1 MNIPSTQRKGF
12 IHGLPCRRTISYD
25 KLLSF
30 LGTVKASTRLFNS
43 FSHCPLTQSSTFD
56 ALMVGHESHHHVCL
70 VPSPR
75 SCSNHSQLEQPV
87 PNLAQ
92 LSWVLIV
99 SQHLCTPGLVHD
111 HCQGDL
117 FFSFYPMGTFLFPRC
132 WLSASH
138 HGKSAHSTLPLGSCR
153 QQGGLYFAF
162 SSPGWTDPPPLI
174 SPHTSLS
181 PAPIILV
188 ASAGLTGLALGAPD
202 WVEHCRWDLTSA
214 KQSKDPF
221 PHRAGCT
228 PARRA
233 LGGHGVDSRSPPAA
247 PEAFFSKV
255 AYCVQLHWVIPSQIR
270 ILLLPLLNFIR
281 FSPAHFCSPLLQP
294 TNCPPQI
301 MGKVLQS
308 LCYEGEKFHSA
319 VATRTLVCFHAI

>member
-12 IHGLPCRRTISYD
+12 IHGLPWRRTISHD

-30 LGTVKASTRLFNS
+30 LRTVKASTRLFNS
-43 FSHCPLTQSSTFD
+43 FSHCPLTQSSTFG

-70 VPSPR
+70 VHSPS

-92 LSWVLIV
+92 LSWVFIV
-99 SQHLCTPGLVHD
+99 SQHLCTPGLVND
-111 HCQGDL
+111 HYQGD
-117 FFSFYPMGTFLFPRC
+117 FFFFLSNGDFPFSNVLALSFPPWEER
-132 WLSASH
+132 SQH
-138 HGKSAHSTLPLGSCR
+138 PPLG
-153 QQGGLYFAF
+153 QQGGLYFTF
-162 SSPGWTDPPPLI
+162 SSPGWTDPPPST
-174 SPHTSLS
+174 SPHTSRS
-181 PAPIILV
+181 PAPTILV

-233 LGGHGVDSRSPPAA
+233 LGGHGVDSCSPPAA
-247 PEAFFSKV
+247 PEAFFSKA
-255 AYCVQLHWVIPSQIR
+255 AYRVQLHWVIPSQIR

-281 FSPAHFCSPLLQP
+281 FSPAHFSSLLLQP

>member
-70 VPSPR
+70 VPSPS

-111 HCQGDL
+111 HCQGD
-117 FFSFYPMGTFLFPRC
+117 FFFLSIYGDFPFSNVLA
-132 WLSASH
+132 LSLPPWEE
-138 HGKSAHSTLPLGSCR
+138 HSQHPPLGQLQTAGRSLLHLLFSR
-153 QQGGLYFAF
+153 LNRPTSLNLSSHIPF
-162 SSPGWTDPPPLI
+162 SSPYHFGGLCWTHRTCAGSPRLGWALQVGSHQCKTEQGSLP
-174 SPHTSLS
+174 SPCWLHT
-181 PAPIILV
+181 
-188 ASAGLTGLALGAPD
+188 
-202 WVEHCRWDLTSA
+202 C
-214 KQSKDPF
+214 
-221 PHRAGCT
+221 
-228 PARRA
+228 
-233 LGGHGVDSRSPPAA
+233 
-247 PEAFFSKV
+247 
-255 AYCVQLHWVIPSQIR
+255 
-270 ILLLPLLNFIR
+270 
-281 FSPAHFCSPLLQP
+281 
-294 TNCPPQI
+294 
-301 MGKVLQS
+301 
-308 LCYEGEKFHSA
+308 
-319 VATRTLVCFHAI
+319 

>member
-111 HCQGDL
+111 HCQGD
-117 FFSFYPMGTFLFPRC
+117 FFFLSIQWGLSFFQCVGSQLPTMG
-132 WLSASH
+132 
-138 HGKSAHSTLPLGSCR
+138 
-153 QQGGLYFAF
+153 
-162 SSPGWTDPPPLI
+162 
-174 SPHTSLS
+174 
-181 PAPIILV
+181 
-188 ASAGLTGLALGAPD
+188 
-202 WVEHCRWDLTSA
+202 
-214 KQSKDPF
+214 
-221 PHRAGCT
+221 
-228 PARRA
+228 RA
-233 LGGHGVDSRSPPAA
+233 LTAPSTWAAADSREVSTSP
-247 PEAFFSKV
+247 S
-255 AYCVQLHWVIPSQIR
+255 
-270 ILLLPLLNFIR
+270 
-281 FSPAHFCSPLLQP
+281 LLQAEQTHLP
-294 TNCPPQI
+294 
-301 MGKVLQS
+301 
-308 LCYEGEKFHSA
+308 
-319 VATRTLVCFHAI
+319 